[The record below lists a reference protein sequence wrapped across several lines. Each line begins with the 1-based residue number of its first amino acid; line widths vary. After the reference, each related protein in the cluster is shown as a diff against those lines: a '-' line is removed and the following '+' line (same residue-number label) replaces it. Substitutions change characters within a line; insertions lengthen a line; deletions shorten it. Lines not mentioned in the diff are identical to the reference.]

1 MFSDCDSTS
10 LLNQLPKIIITVRH
24 CANECAQPQPQ
35 PQSDPGHFEVTQ
47 LAAVAF
53 VGNSSKSM
61 KSKNAHIHEFN

>member
-24 CANECAQPQPQ
+24 CANECAQPQ
-35 PQSDPGHFEVTQ
+35 SDPGHFEVTE